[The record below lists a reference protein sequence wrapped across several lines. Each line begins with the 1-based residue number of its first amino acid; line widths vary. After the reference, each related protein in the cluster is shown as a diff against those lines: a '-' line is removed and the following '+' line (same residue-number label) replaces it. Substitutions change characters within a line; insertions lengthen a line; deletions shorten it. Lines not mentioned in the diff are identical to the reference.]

1 MTNSNKF
8 EQDQFKQLNE
18 RGGLFSAFWKKLTSS
33 RLKNQLKKM
42 EKDPQMRDSLKLLDK
57 SISDLEK
64 ALEAS
69 AELDNATDKKDR
81 DVSSKDRIKL
91 YKDLGL
97 L

>member
-1 MTNSNKF
+1 MAKSNKF
-8 EQDQFKQLNE
+8 EQEQFNQLSE
-18 RGGLFSAFWKKLTSS
+18 GRGIFSAFWKKLTSS

-42 EKDPQMRDSLKLLDK
+42 EKDPQMRDSIKLLDK
-57 SISDLEK
+57 SIEDLER

-69 AELDNATDKKDR
+69 AALDNKTDKGDR
-81 DVSSKDRIKL
+81 DASSKDRIKL